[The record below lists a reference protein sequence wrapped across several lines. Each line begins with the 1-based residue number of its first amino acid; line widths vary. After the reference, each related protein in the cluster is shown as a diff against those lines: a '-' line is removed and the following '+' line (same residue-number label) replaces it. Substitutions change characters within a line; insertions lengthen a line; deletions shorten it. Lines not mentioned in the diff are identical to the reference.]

1 MNEVNFKHKI
11 VTIFCPEVIFHKSF
25 ITPSDYANIIHT
37 YETIFYKFS
46 PNRELK
52 FEKPGQEMI
61 QHCQMLQNILTF

>member
-1 MNEVNFKHKI
+1 MQI
-11 VTIFCPEVIFHKSF
+11 LF
-25 ITPSDYANIIHT
+25 IHMKQF
-37 YETIFYKFS
+37 FYKFS